1 MNTLFDSHAHY
12 DHEKFDPDRDSLL
25 AGLPGAGIGGVLN
38 AASSVDTSRA
48 ALLLAERFPFV
59 WASAGIHPHDA
70 DSLDDAALLAV
81 EEMCRNPKA
90 VAVGEIGLDYHYD
103 FSPRETQRAAFARQL
118 ELARTM
124 DMPVIVHSREAAA
137 DTLQLMRRYRPRGV
151 VHCFSGSAEL
161 AKIYADMGLYVGFTG
176 VVTFEK
182 AKRPLEAARAVP
194 LHLLL
199 IETDCPYMA
208 PVPFRGKR
216 SDSTML
222 MHVVNALAAA
232 RSETPEVIAAATW
245 QNAREVY
252 GIH

>member
-1 MNTLFDSHAHY
+1 MNMLFDSHAHY

-25 AGLPGAGIGGVLN
+25 AGLPKAGVGGVLN
-38 AASSVDTSRA
+38 AASTVETSRT
-48 ALLLAERFPFV
+48 ALLLAERYPFV
-59 WASAGIHPHDA
+59 WASAGVHPHDA
-70 DSLDDAALLAV
+70 DSLDDAALLAI
-81 EEMCRNPKA
+81 EEMCRRPKV
-90 VAVGEIGLDYHYD
+90 VALGEIGLDYYYD

-118 ELARTM
+118 ELAKAL

-137 DTLQLMRRYRPRGV
+137 DTLELMRRYRPRGV

-161 AKIYADMGLYVGFTG
+161 AKIYSDLGLYIGFTG

-182 AKRPLEAARAVP
+182 AKRPLEAAKVAP
-194 LHLLL
+194 LRLLL

-208 PVPFRGKR
+208 PVPYRGKR

-222 MHVVNALAAA
+222 SHVVNALAAA
-232 RSETPEVIAAATW
+232 RGETPEAIAAATW

-252 GIH
+252 GID